1 MSKTDA
7 QSEPKSDSGNLWEH
21 KVRFDA
27 ARKGLKLTLTA
38 DEARRNLI
46 AEAFGM
52 VSLDALTAVI
62 TTSATAGIKP
72 LVHVHVDLT
81 GEVTQECGVT
91 LDPFSHGLSAR
102 LDLDCIQAGDVADE
116 VTEPGE
122 AELRLEDLD
131 EPDIVTNGQIDLGL
145 YVIEALG
152 EAYDPFARKPGVV
165 FEDIEAE
172 PEPSPFAALA
182 KLKGDT

>member
-7 QSEPKSDSGNLWEH
+7 QSDPKSDSGNLWEH

-52 VSLDALTAVI
+52 ISLDALTAVI
-62 TTSATAGIKP
+62 TTSATTGIKP
-72 LVHVHVDLT
+72 LVHIHVDLT

-102 LDLDCIQAGDVADE
+102 LDLDCIQAGGVSDE
-116 VTEPGE
+116 GTELGE

-145 YVIEALG
+145 YIIEALG